1 MIQLNSICKSF
12 EGRTVLEDINFSF
25 ENGKTNFDYRA
36 EWLWKDGTDEMYC
49 RAAYSGVRGDSV

>member
-25 ENGKTNFDYRA
+25 ENGKTN
-36 EWLWKDGTDEMYC
+36 LIIGQSGSGKDGVDEMYC
-49 RAAYSGVRGDSV
+49 RTAYPGKRRNSV